1 MSTLIIP
8 MAGSSSRFP
17 NTRPKWMLTH
27 PKTKTYM
34 VLESLSGLNLDFF
47 DQIVFVALQEHQ
59 DVYNFADCFYSELKK
74 LNLFEK
80 SKLTFLDKKT
90 SSQSETVYQA
100 IVKNNIEGFIFIKD
114 CDSYYSVNLQE
125 KVNQVCYFDLHKID
139 SVNAISKSY
148 IDFDSNKN
156 IINIVEKKIISS
168 YFNVGGY
175 GFENSSDFVRYYEN
189 KADQSSE
196 FYVSHL
202 IFSMML
208 DNNLFQAIESH
219 NFIDWGVLKDWKS
232 YTDSFKTLFLDLDGV
247 LVTNSSH
254 LVPPFIGTGQPL
266 LENIQTIQDLYNSG
280 KVHIVIT
287 TSRPEEYKNETILEL
302 NKYNI
307 PYDQIVMGLPHCQ
320 RITVN
325 DFSNSNSY
333 PTCSSINIPRN
344 SNNLKDYIK

>member
-1 MSTLIIP
+1 

-34 VLESLSGLNLDFF
+34 VLESLSGLNLNFF

-139 SVNAISKSY
+139 SVNAISKA
-148 IDFDSNKN
+148 I
-156 IINIVEKKIISS
+156 
-168 YFNVGGY
+168 
-175 GFENSSDFVRYYEN
+175 
-189 KADQSSE
+189 
-196 FYVSHL
+196 L
-202 IFSMML
+202 IL
-208 DNNLFQAIESH
+208 IQI
-219 NFIDWGVLKDWKS
+219 
-232 YTDSFKTLFLDLDGV
+232 KT
-247 LVTNSSH
+247 
-254 LVPPFIGTGQPL
+254 
-266 LENIQTIQDLYNSG
+266 
-280 KVHIVIT
+280 
-287 TSRPEEYKNETILEL
+287 
-302 NKYNI
+302 
-307 PYDQIVMGLPHCQ
+307 
-320 RITVN
+320 
-325 DFSNSNSY
+325 
-333 PTCSSINIPRN
+333 
-344 SNNLKDYIK
+344 

>member
-47 DQIVFVALQEHQ
+47 DKIVFVALQEHQ
-59 DVYNFADCFYSELKK
+59 DKYNFSECFYSELNK
-74 LNLFEK
+74 LNLLNK
-80 SKLTFLDKKT
+80 SQLLFLENKT

-100 IVKNNIEGFIFIKD
+100 IKKAEIDGFIFIKD
-114 CDSYYSVNLQE
+114 CDSYFSANITE
-125 KVNQVCYFDLHKID
+125 KQNQVCYFDLHKID

-148 IDFDSNKN
+148 IDFDSNKK

-175 GFENSSDFVRYYEN
+175 GFQNASEFIRYFEN
-189 KADQSSE
+189 KIDQSSE

-202 IFSMML
+202 IFSMLL
-208 DNNLFQAIESH
+208 DNHSFQAIESH
-219 NFIDWGVLKDWKS
+219 NFLDWGVLKDWKN

-247 LVTNSSH
+247 MITNSSH
-254 LVPPFIGTGQPL
+254 LVPPFIGTGEPL
-266 LENIQTIQDLYNSG
+266 TENIKTIQNLYQTG
-280 KVHIVIT
+280 KVYIVIT
-287 TSRPEEYKNETILEL
+287 TSRPEDYKEATIKEL
-302 NKYNI
+302 QKYKI

-320 RITVN
+320 RITIN
-325 DFSNSNSY
+325 DFSNSNSF
-333 PTCSSINIPRN
+333 PTCSAINVPRN
-344 SNNLKDYIK
+344 SNSLMDYIK